1 MADYW
6 MRWVDFATLR
16 DLLALIIESP
26 GKFTPSGLD
35 RAATDSG
42 SFLLASGKPRGP
54 TSRYHHRRTL
64 EKLDMVVKRD
74 GRYAANLEQRD
85 HDCFMVDRLKGSL
98 TIDQRRLFGDRVIQN
113 EDCYRILWNAFTPS
127 LRPQSIQ
134 EFTKMGLPIA
144 LRLATTVDAQ
154 SKLERGVVLRPL
166 GKAHPA
172 VPHWGY
178 KSVQAIH
185 FGMRT
190 WGTSQLRFLDQLYRV
205 GEGYVLL
212 PVNVD
217 HPDDPGS
224 VSLAI
229 LESLEFV
236 EEWASP
242 KVSDILISVASRLKI
257 PLSEIGTLLKSWTN
271 RYPGYISPVPVSQRM
286 ILSDQP
292 SQIHGAIL
300 KGFLILDSG
309 EYASHLR
316 VHASLPGM
324 IGITPQNNSNEV

>member
-1 MADYW
+1 M
-6 MRWVDFATLR
+6 
-16 DLLALIIESP
+16 
-26 GKFTPSGLD
+26 
-35 RAATDSG
+35 
-42 SFLLASGKPRGP
+42 
-54 TSRYHHRRTL
+54 
-64 EKLDMVVKRD
+64 
-74 GRYAANLEQRD
+74 
-85 HDCFMVDRLKGSL
+85 
-98 TIDQRRLFGDRVIQN
+98 
-113 EDCYRILWNAFTPS
+113 
-127 LRPQSIQ
+127 
-134 EFTKMGLPIA
+134 
-144 LRLATTVDAQ
+144 
-154 SKLERGVVLRPL
+154 
-166 GKAHPA
+166 
-172 VPHWGY
+172 
-178 KSVQAIH
+178 
-185 FGMRT
+185 
-190 WGTSQLRFLDQLYRV
+190 
-205 GEGYVLL
+205 

-324 IGITPQNNSNEV
+324 IGITPQNNSKEV